1 MKKALALLTVPVL
14 CVVLGACASEKD
26 GRSER
31 QTAEQYIA
39 ALNARD
45 PQGLIALTEPDVPGR
60 TGVKE
65 SAEKIIAENGGRDLK
80 TTKIDVLKEFEPT
93 YASVH
98 VTGTDGS
105 GKQFSIY
112 IQMGEKQGNWVIG
125 LGQTPIKGT
134 PKTPS
139 T

>member
-1 MKKALALLTVPVL
+1 M
-14 CVVLGACASEKD
+14 
-26 GRSER
+26 
-31 QTAEQYIA
+31 
-39 ALNARD
+39 
-45 PQGLIALTEPDVPGR
+45 
-60 TGVKE
+60 
-65 SAEKIIAENGGRDLK
+65 
-80 TTKIDVLKEFEPT
+80 LKEFEPT

-112 IQMGEKQGNWVIG
+112 IQMGEKQGDWVIG
-125 LGQTPIKGT
+125 LSQTPIKGT